1 MADAV
6 NTRAR
11 SSWATVSSLLRPL
24 ASFGA
29 TLAGA
34 LFFVSAL
41 LYFSPGTAA
50 DVIAQ
55 DAALREALIEE
66 WGLNDSLF
74 QQYGA
79 YISRAFTGDFGVSL
93 TYRPGT
99 PVAEIMASK
108 AAETLTLVLTAL
120 FLSLLVGT
128 AMAFWSAGRTRT
140 LSRASLRLLSVPPVF
155 LIAYLSMI
163 LLDSWAYSA
172 TVEAGEPPPG
182 WFPLLMED
190 SSLKF
195 WLAVGALALGSSA
208 LTEIHGAAEREIR
221 RIRSSGY
228 VDAARA
234 RGAPI
239 WPHTLSTLLP
249 ALTTL
254 VSSRAAFFLGGAII
268 VEKVFG
274 LHGLGDVLWEACR
287 KRDFPLVL
295 GITLLSAAFVCGAR
309 LLADW
314 LRMAMDPR
322 HRIGR

>member
-1 MADAV
+1 M
-6 NTRAR
+6 
-11 SSWATVSSLLRPL
+11 SSPKTLHCGRP
-24 ASFGA
+24 
-29 TLAGA
+29 
-34 LFFVSAL
+34 
-41 LYFSPGTAA
+41 
-50 DVIAQ
+50 Q
-55 DAALREALIEE
+55 IEE
-66 WGLNDSLF
+66 WGLNNSLF

-274 LHGLGDVLWEACR
+274 LHGLGDALGSLPKEGLSPRAGDYALVGRIRLRRSTSRRLAPNGHGPSSSDR
-287 KRDFPLVL
+287 KMMRLRTLSTLVL
-295 GITLLSAAFVCGAR
+295 LG
-309 LLADW
+309 LLACW
-314 LRMAMDPR
+314 AFSLLWQLRRCLRRRPLSR
-322 HRIGR
+322 QCSPVQ